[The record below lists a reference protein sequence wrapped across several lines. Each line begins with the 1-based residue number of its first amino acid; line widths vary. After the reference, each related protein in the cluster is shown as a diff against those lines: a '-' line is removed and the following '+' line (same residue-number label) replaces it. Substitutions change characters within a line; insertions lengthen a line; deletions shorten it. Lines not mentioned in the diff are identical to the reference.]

1 MELDYPAFAFI
12 ISLAAVVN
20 GLGIVRL
27 LTVSAAYLKH
37 RDKMNITSYWVY
49 NLWVALQFLLHILV
63 WWSLWNIRVAEIFNF
78 LNYLYLL
85 TGPILLFLSTSVL
98 LPDEDDAEANLKT
111 HFFSV
116 RTLFFS
122 INSLFWLWTIFLYP
136 VLVGKFA
143 PTAVLLS
150 CFLVLATALR
160 FTANPKVNAVL
171 VIATWMLLIVFVGTF
186 SMELGKVSESL

>member
-63 WWSLWNIRVAEIFNF
+63 WWSLWNIRVAEMFNF

-98 LPDEDDAEANLKT
+98 LPDEDDAEANLRT

-143 PTAVLLS
+143 PTAVLLA
-150 CFLVLATALR
+150 CFLILASILR
-160 FTANPKVNAVL
+160 FTANPKVNAAL
-171 VIATWMLLIVFVGTF
+171 IIATWILLIVFVGTF